1 MVCFAETLEVDDFPL
16 SQETDDI
23 VDVRVVG
30 KAEDIVVGEAGF
42 LLWCDLVRT
51 TYSDFGR
58 IQAVGN
64 AVNSILQALQ
74 DFLEA
79 LPVYAAVAGG

>member
-42 LLWCDLVRT
+42 LLCRH
-51 TYSDFGR
+51 
-58 IQAVGN
+58 
-64 AVNSILQALQ
+64 ILS
-74 DFLEA
+74 
-79 LPVYAAVAGG
+79 

>member
-42 LLWCDLVRT
+42 LLWCNHKSAT
-51 TYSDFGR
+51 WG
-58 IQAVGN
+58 
-64 AVNSILQALQ
+64 
-74 DFLEA
+74 
-79 LPVYAAVAGG
+79 